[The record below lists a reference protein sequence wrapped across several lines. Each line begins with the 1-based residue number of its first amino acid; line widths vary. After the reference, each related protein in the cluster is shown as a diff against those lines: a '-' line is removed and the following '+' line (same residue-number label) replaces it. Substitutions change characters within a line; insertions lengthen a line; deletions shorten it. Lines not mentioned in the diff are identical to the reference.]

1 MFQSHKNSDDE
12 ELDLSGLIHQD
23 TSAEPPPPRDPN
35 TPGRASRTAQRMK
48 NTKPTEK
55 RAASSNPM
63 QTRSAASRRAEREAR
78 RRSITGDAPPRP
90 TKQKSTAQLEQSRVA
105 ELLRNPTREVTEA
118 ELKRDYSYVLADLRS
133 MALLSVALVVLLIIL
148 AQVLPR

>member
-1 MFQSHKNSDDE
+1 MFQPHKNSDD

-35 TPGRASRTAQRMK
+35 TPGRASRTAQRIK
-48 NTKPTEK
+48 NDKPTEK
-55 RAASSNPM
+55 RAANNNPM

-78 RRSITGDAPPRP
+78 RRSITGDAEPRP
-90 TKQKSTAQLEQSRVA
+90 TARKSSSQLEQSRVA

-133 MALLSVALVVLLIIL
+133 MALLSVALVALLVIL